1 MRDSEILV
9 FWRPEG
15 MTAAG
20 GGEMSGSGGGIAD
33 APCRSAGSCICTTD
47 SNIWTRAVCTFP
59 TQRNALE
66 ASRVIVLV
74 LKATASESEGAAMMT
89 ASWQTRGTWSQVCD
103 HVPRDSQSISKQEH
117 VNAAEVA
124 VRARASRGQ
133 RNRLSAVQNT

>member
-9 FWRPEG
+9 FWWPEG
-15 MTAAG
+15 MKAAE
-20 GGEMSGSGGGIAD
+20 GGEISGSSGGVAD
-33 APCRSAGSCICTTD
+33 APCRSAGSCIHTTD
-47 SNIWTRAVCTFP
+47 SNVWIGAVRTFP
-59 TQRNALE
+59 AQHNALE

-74 LKATASESEGAAMMT
+74 LKETASESEGAAMMM

-103 HVPRDSQSISKQEH
+103 HVPRDSQSVSKQEH
-117 VNAAEVA
+117 VSAAEVA

>member
-1 MRDSEILV
+1 MRDSEILI
-9 FWRPEG
+9 FWRPKG
-15 MTAAG
+15 IKAAG
-20 GGEMSGSGGGIAD
+20 GGGMSGSGGGVPD
-33 APCRSAGSCICTTD
+33 APCRSAGSCIRTTD
-47 SNIWTRAVCTFP
+47 SRVWIGAVRTFP

-66 ASRVIVLV
+66 ASRVIVLI

-103 HVPRDSQSISKQEH
+103 HVPRDSQSVSKQKH